1 MAGTLTPTLRRLLVD
16 APHAA
21 GVPFVLFQ
29 GSYST
34 SVGAS
39 AGTHSGG
46 GAFDLDI
53 RMMNHQ
59 QRLDLIHELRVR
71 DCAAW
76 IRTPEYGYH
85 APPEHI
91 HGICWT
97 EPDLSP
103 AARQQVADYHNGL
116 NGLADRGPD
125 PHPQPSEDD
134 MPLTDKDIEKIAE
147 ATAAAVNRVL
157 GDYNAKGN
165 PVGPNKDDPQMG
177 AAYIRQIKKLVARR

>member
-1 MAGTLTPTLRRLLVD
+1 MAGTLTPRLRALLQE
-16 APHAA
+16 ATRAA

-53 RMMNHQ
+53 RMMNHT
-59 QRLDLIHELRVR
+59 QRLHLVDELRRR

-97 EPDLSP
+97 EPGLS
-103 AARQQVADYHNGL
+103 AAAAAQVRAYQQGR
-116 NGLADRGPD
+116 NGLADNGPD
-125 PHPQPSEDD
+125 PHPKPAPRDEDD
-134 MPLTDKDIEKIAE
+134 VTPEDIDRIVDRT
-147 ATAAAVNRVL
+147 ATEVMRRLEWSYKAGEPKQSLQEHVSR
-157 GDYNAKGN
+157 
-165 PVGPNKDDPQMG
+165 
-177 AAYIRQIKKLVARR
+177 IRRALDRGKA